1 MRVRIAVVGLQGDV
15 QEHIAAARSA
25 LSAIDLDGEA
35 FQARSRRDLEDADA
49 AIIPG
54 GESTTISKLLNR
66 SGMDEEIKR
75 MASEGRPI
83 LGTCAGC
90 VLLARFGDEQVR
102 RTGTK
107 LLKLMD
113 MEVARNAFG
122 SQRESF
128 ETELHI
134 DGIGKFRGIFIRAPL
149 ITRVWG
155 RCFPMCHLG
164 GSVVLARQGNLLAAS
179 FHPELSGDL
188 RLHDIFLGLIKEQSG

>member
-1 MRVRIAVVGLQGDV
+1 MPLRIAVVGLQGDV
-15 QEHIAAARSA
+15 QEHISATRSA
-25 LSAIDLDGEA
+25 LSASDIDGEA

-54 GESTTISKLLNR
+54 GESTTISKLLHR
-66 SGMDEEIKR
+66 SGMDGDIER

-90 VLLARFGDEQVR
+90 VLLASAGDEQVR
-102 RTGTK
+102 RTGTE
-107 LLKLMD
+107 LLDLMD
-113 MEVARNAFG
+113 MEVSRNAFG

-128 ETELHI
+128 ETDLHI
-134 DGIGKFRGIFIRAPL
+134 DGIGMFRGVFIRAPL

-155 RCFPMCHLG
+155 RCSPMGHLG
-164 GSVVLARQGNLLAAS
+164 DSVVLARQNNLLAAS

-188 RLHDIFLGLIKEQSG
+188 RLHSLFLGMIKE